1 MNSQFYVLQGLRE
14 KMDKFI
20 PDRNNI
26 TMMACDKPISKKFL
40 PNISTDNMVPF
51 QSLSLV
57 IKYRSEKFVVKL
69 LC

>member
-1 MNSQFYVLQGLRE
+1 
-14 KMDKFI
+14 MDKFI